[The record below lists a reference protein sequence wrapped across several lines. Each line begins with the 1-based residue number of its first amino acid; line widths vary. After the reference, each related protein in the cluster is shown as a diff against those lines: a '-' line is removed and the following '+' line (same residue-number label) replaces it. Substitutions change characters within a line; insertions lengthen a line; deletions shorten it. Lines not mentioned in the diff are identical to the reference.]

1 MQEWINQVLQS
12 PSFDIAVLPAS
23 FLLGVLGALNPC
35 CTAPL
40 LGAVAG
46 YSGSLS
52 QRGGRRAIVLAGI
65 FFMLGTVVALAI
77 VGAATGFVSQLAG
90 NSLGSYWKMFAG
102 FVLIFFGLACLK
114 LVPIKLPKLSSP
126 DKNQPAGLIRG
137 DGVRA
142 AGWRIDHALL
152 GRVQS
157 DPRSD
162 PRRCDSAR
170 ARPSR
175 RTRS

>member
-23 FLLGVLGALNPC
+23 FLLGVLGANPC

-90 NSLGSYWKMFAG
+90 NSLGSWKMFAG
-102 FVLIFFGLACLK
+102 FERTSSGL
-114 LVPIKLPKLSSP
+114 
-126 DKNQPAGLIRG
+126 PA
-137 DGVRA
+137 
-142 AGWRIDHALL
+142 
-152 GRVQS
+152 
-157 DPRSD
+157 
-162 PRRCDSAR
+162 
-170 ARPSR
+170 
-175 RTRS
+175 